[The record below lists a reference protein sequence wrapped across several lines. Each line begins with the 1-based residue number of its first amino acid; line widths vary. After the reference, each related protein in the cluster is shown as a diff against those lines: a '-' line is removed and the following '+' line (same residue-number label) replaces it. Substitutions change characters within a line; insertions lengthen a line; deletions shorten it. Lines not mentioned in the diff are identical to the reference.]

1 MNSVASVKSDLQD
14 FVPTVSTLKT
24 TRHVLEDED
33 EDKIKVR
40 SKRRIHKN
48 SRICYEIEFVQFDC
62 SNLI

>member
-1 MNSVASVKSDLQD
+1 MNSVASVKSDFQD
-14 FVPTVSTLKT
+14 FVPMISTLK

-40 SKRRIHKN
+40 SKRRIHNN
-48 SRICYEIEFVQFDC
+48 SRICYEIKFVQFDC